1 LATRTVKTG
10 SARLEQGFN
19 RCGTDW
25 ARLTGA
31 AINGKTLDEIT
42 NLTAG
47 LNVIAKRC
55 AAILNRGPQNRNN
68 RIGKPRGT
76 LTAN

>member
-10 SARLEQGFN
+10 SARLDQGFN
-19 RCGTDW
+19 RCGANW
-25 ARLTGA
+25 ARFASA
-31 AINGKTLDEIT
+31 AIDRKTLDEIT
-42 NLTAG
+42 NFTAG

-55 AAILNRGPQNRNN
+55 AAILNRGSQNRNN

>member
-10 SARLEQGFN
+10 SARLDQDFN
-19 RCGTDW
+19 RFGTNW

-31 AINGKTLDEIT
+31 AINGKALDEIT
-42 NLTAG
+42 DFTAG
-47 LNVIAKRC
+47 LNMIAKRC
-55 AAILNRGPQNRNN
+55 AAIFNRGSQNLHN

>member
-10 SARLEQGFN
+10 SARLDQGFN
-19 RCGTDW
+19 RCGTNW
-25 ARLTGA
+25 ARLTSA

-42 NLTAG
+42 NFTAG

-55 AAILNRGPQNRNN
+55 ATVFNRGSQNRHN